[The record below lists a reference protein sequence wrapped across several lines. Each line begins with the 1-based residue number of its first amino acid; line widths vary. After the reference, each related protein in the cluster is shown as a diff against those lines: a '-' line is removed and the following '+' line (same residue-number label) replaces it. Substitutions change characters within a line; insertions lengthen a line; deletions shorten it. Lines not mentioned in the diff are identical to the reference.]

1 MWLHTEIKTLGDIPR
16 HYARTTPHRAALLDS
31 SGPTS
36 FAELDHRSN
45 RVANVL
51 RGIGISSGDRVALL
65 AKNTTRYF
73 EVLFGA
79 NKAGAALLPLNWRLA
94 APEIQEILQDS
105 TPEVLIADRE
115 YAELAAD
122 IVRSAGLT
130 TRIIDADFA
139 QAGAGELDA
148 LMQRA
153 SASDPAIEI
162 SPWETAI
169 LMYTSGTT
177 GKPKGAQLSHQ
188 GYLYL
193 RLCENLQHSFGYTG
207 DDLMLTVM
215 PLFHAM
221 GVGLSLQALYN
232 GVPVAVYSMPSPAA
246 LIDLIAQDRPTVIP
260 LVPTVIQMLLDD
272 PHNARADYSSVRL
285 VIYAGASIG
294 VELLRRA
301 LTEMKCG
308 FMNFYGATE
317 TSAGVTFLLPQDHRV
332 DDDTS
337 LKSCGR
343 PLPLV
348 EIKVIDTEG
357 NELPD
362 GQVGEFLIRSPSLIT
377 GYFNQ
382 PETTAAAF
390 RDGWYHS
397 GDCGYRDAAGLFYIV
412 DRLKD
417 MIVTGGS
424 NVYSTE
430 VEQVVSRLDGVR
442 TCAVVGLP
450 DPKWGEQVVAAVVAE
465 PGANLTEELVIAHCR
480 GLIAGYKVPKQVH
493 FIDALPLTASNKVLK
508 RALREE
514 LMNRDSVTS
523 AHPAGGVATQ

>member
-1 MWLHTEIKTLGDIPR
+1 MWLYREIRTLGDIPR
-16 HYARTTPHRAALLDS
+16 HYARTTPHRPALVDS

-51 RGIGISSGDRVALL
+51 LASDITPGARVAFL
-65 AKNTTRYF
+65 AKNTTTYF

-79 NKAGAALLPLNWRLA
+79 NKAGAALLPLNWRLTA
-94 APEIQEILQDS
+94 REIEEILQDS

-115 YAELAAD
+115 YADLAVEV
-122 IVRSAGLT
+122 VRSTGLA
-130 TRIIDADFA
+130 TRVIGFDSALR
-139 QAGAGELDA
+139 GAGELDT
-148 LMQRA
+148 LME
-153 SASDPAIEI
+153 SAPADDPAVDVN
-162 SPWETAI
+162 PWQTAI

-193 RLCENLQHSFGYTG
+193 RLCEHLQHSFGYTDG
-207 DDLMLTVM
+207 DLMLTVM

-232 GVPVAVYSMPSPAA
+232 GVPVAVHSMPSPAELVE
-246 LIDLIAQDRPTVIP
+246 LITRDRPTVIP

-272 PHNARADYSSVRL
+272 PNTANADYSSVRL
-285 VIYAGASIG
+285 IIYAGASIG

-301 LTEMKCG
+301 LSEMTCE

-317 TSAGVTFLLPQDHRV
+317 TSAGVTFLLPQDHHLE
-332 DDDTS
+332 DETS

-348 EIKVIDTEG
+348 EIKVADPDC

-397 GDCGYRDAAGLFYIV
+397 GDCGYRDSDGLFYIV

-430 VEQVVSRLDGVR
+430 VEQAVSSLDGVR

-450 DPKWGEQVVAAVVAE
+450 DPVWGERVVAAVVPE
-465 PGANLTEELVIAHCR
+465 PGTDMTEAQVIGRCR
-480 GLIAGYKVPKQVH
+480 GLIAGYKVPKQVY
-493 FIDALPLTASNKVLK
+493 FINALPLTASNKVLK

-514 LMNRDSVTS
+514 LMR
-523 AHPAGGVATQ
+523 HPMSRE

>member
-1 MWLHTEIKTLGDIPR
+1 VWLYAEIRTLGDIPR
-16 HYARTTPHRAALLDS
+16 HYARTTPHRPALVDS
-31 SGPTS
+31 TGPTS
-36 FAELDHRSN
+36 FAELDDRSN

-51 RGIGISSGDRVALL
+51 LASDIAPGARVAFL

-94 APEIQEILQDS
+94 APEIEEILQDS
-105 TPEVLIADRE
+105 APEVLIADRE
-115 YAELAAD
+115 YADLAVEV
-122 IVRSAGLT
+122 VRSAGLA
-130 TRIIDADFA
+130 TRIIGFDSARR
-139 QAGAGELDA
+139 GASELDA
-148 LMQRA
+148 LVQ
-153 SASDPAIEI
+153 SAPADDPAVEV
-162 SPWETAI
+162 SPWQTAI

-193 RLCENLQHSFGYTG
+193 RLCESLQHSFGYTE

-221 GVGLSLQALYN
+221 AVGLSLQALYN
-232 GVPVAVYSMPSPAA
+232 GVPVAVYSMPSPAELIA
-246 LIDLIAQDRPTVIP
+246 LIARDRPTVVP
-260 LVPTVIQMLLDD
+260 LVPTVIQMLLDE
-272 PHNARADYSSVRL
+272 PSSAAADYSSVRL
-285 VIYAGASIG
+285 IIYAGASIG

-301 LTEMKCG
+301 LTEIRCD
-308 FMNFYGATE
+308 FLNFYGATE
-317 TSAGVTFLLPQDHRV
+317 TSAGVTFLLPQDHRI
-332 DDDTS
+332 DDETA

-343 PLPLV
+343 ALPLID
-348 EIKVIDTEG
+348 IKVVDPEG
-357 NELPD
+357 DELPD

-382 PETTAAAF
+382 ADTTAAAF

-397 GDCGYRDAAGLFYIV
+397 GDCGYRDSDGRFYIV

-430 VEQVVSRLDGVR
+430 VEQAVSSLDGVR

-450 DPKWGEQVVAAVVAE
+450 DPKWGERVVAAVV
-465 PGANLTEELVIAHCR
+465 PDPRTDLTEGQVIAHCR
-480 GLIAGYKVPKQVH
+480 RLIAGYKVPKQVY
-493 FIDALPLTASNKVLK
+493 FINALPLTASNKVLK

-514 LMNRDSVTS
+514 LMSKPS
-523 AHPAGGVATQ
+523 

>member
-1 MWLHTEIKTLGDIPR
+1 MWLYTEIRTLGDIPR
-16 HYARTTPHRAALLDS
+16 HYARTTPHRTALVDS

-36 FAELDHRSN
+36 FAELDDRSN
-45 RVANVL
+45 RMANVL
-51 RGIGISSGDRVALL
+51 LGLGISQGARVAFL

-94 APEIQEILQDS
+94 APEIEEILQDS
-105 TPEVLIADRE
+105 APEVLIADRE
-115 YAELAAD
+115 YADLAVEV
-122 IVRSAGLT
+122 VRSTGRT
-130 TRIIDADFA
+130 TRIIGFDSARR
-139 QAGAGELDA
+139 GAGELDT
-148 LMQRA
+148 LMRAA
-153 SASDPAIEI
+153 SADDPAVDVN
-162 SPWETAI
+162 PWQTAI

-193 RLCENLQHSFGYTG
+193 RLCENLQHSFGYNE

-221 GVGLSLQALYN
+221 AVGLSLQALYN
-232 GVPVAVYSMPSPAA
+232 GVPVAVYSMPTPTELIA
-246 LIDLIAQDRPTVIP
+246 LIARDRPTVVP
-260 LVPTVIQMLLDD
+260 LVPTVIQMLLDE
-272 PHNARADYSSVRL
+272 PNNATADYSSVRL
-285 VIYAGASIG
+285 IIYAGASIG

-301 LTEMKCG
+301 LTEMTCE
-308 FMNFYGATE
+308 FLNFYGATE
-317 TSAGVTFLLPQDHRV
+317 TSAGVTFLLPQDHRI
-332 DDDTS
+332 DDETT

-343 PLPLV
+343 PLPLI
-348 EIKVIDTEG
+348 EIKVTDPNG
-357 NELPD
+357 AELPD

-382 PETTAAAF
+382 PETTATAF

-397 GDCGYRDAAGLFYIV
+397 GDCGYRDPDGRFYIV

-430 VEQVVSRLDGVR
+430 VEQAVVSLDGVR
-442 TCAVVGLP
+442 MCAVVGLP
-450 DPKWGEQVVAAVVAE
+450 DPKWGERVVAAVVPE
-465 PGANLTEELVIAHCR
+465 PGTDMTAEHVIAHCR
-480 GLIAGYKVPKQVH
+480 KRIAGYKVPKQVY
-493 FIDALPLTASNKVLK
+493 FVNALPLTASNKVLK

-514 LMNRDSVTS
+514 LMNKS
-523 AHPAGGVATQ
+523 P